1 MGQAVVAMTIVR
13 TRIELGQKAQR
24 PNVSIYWCCDVL
36 RVRLRPLEA
45 RSQLSPV
52 APQAA
57 CQESFMN
64 SVDFPV
70 GRGIELWARLVCVCF
85 P

>member
-1 MGQAVVAMTIVR
+1 M
-13 TRIELGQKAQR
+13 
-24 PNVSIYWCCDVL
+24 VL
-36 RVRLRPLEA
+36 RVKLRPEP

-70 GRGIELWARLVCVCF
+70 GRGIELWARLVCVF
-85 P
+85 LETQSHYVATLALNS